1 MANNFNQNRINS
13 IGAYLKEHFGEKIIK
28 LSLEGGFTCPNRDGT
43 KGTGGCTF
51 CASDGSGH
59 FAGTVS
65 QQIRLLSDKWPEA
78 SYIAYFQNH
87 TNTYAPVDEL
97 RSKYN
102 AALNHDRVV
111 GLAIATRPDCISD
124 EVLALLKEF
133 NDKTFLW
140 VELGLQTIHEE
151 TATAINRCYPLKTFE
166 ETFDRLKS
174 AGIRTVVHLIFGLPG
189 ETNED
194 MLDSVRYVA
203 DRAPFGI
210 KFHMLNIVKNSSMEK
225 THHDYVPFESI
236 EEYAD
241 LVIRALELV
250 PDDITIHRLSA
261 DAPRPIL
268 IAPQWSYK
276 KRTILNTIHNEMR
289 RRNTWQGKNSMQSLS
304 RL

>member
-1 MANNFNQNRINS
+1 MNS
-13 IGAYLKEHFGEKIIK
+13 IGAYLKERFGEKIIK

-43 KGTGGCTF
+43 KGTGGCSF
-51 CASDGSGH
+51 CAANGSGH
-59 FAGTVS
+59 FAGTIS
-65 QQIRLLSDKWPEA
+65 QQIELLSDKWPNA

-97 RSKYN
+97 REKYY

-124 EVLALLKEF
+124 EALALLKEL

-140 VELGLQTIHEE
+140 VELGLQTMHEK
-151 TATAINRCYPLKTFE
+151 TAAAINRCYPLETFE
-166 ETFDRLKS
+166 DTFDRLKS

-189 ETNED
+189 ETKDD
-194 MLDSVRYVA
+194 MLNSVRYVA
-203 DRAPFGI
+203 GKAPFGI
-210 KFHMLNIVKNSSMEK
+210 KFHMLNIVKNSSMAK
-225 THHDYVPFESI
+225 THYDYVPFESI

-241 LVIRALELV
+241 LVIKALELV

-289 RRNTWQGKNSMQSLS
+289 IRDTWQGKHSKQSLS

>member
-1 MANNFNQNRINS
+1 MNS
-13 IGAYLKEHFGEKIIK
+13 IGAYLKERFGEKIIK

-43 KGTGGCTF
+43 KGTGGCSF
-51 CASDGSGH
+51 CAADGSGH
-59 FAGTVS
+59 FAGTIS
-65 QQIRLLSDKWPEA
+65 QQIELLSDKWPNA

-97 RSKYN
+97 REKYY

-124 EVLALLKEF
+124 EALALLKEL

-140 VELGLQTIHEE
+140 VELGLQTMHEK
-151 TATAINRCYPLKTFE
+151 TAAAINRCYPLETFE
-166 ETFDRLKS
+166 DTFDRLKS

-189 ETNED
+189 ETKDD
-194 MLDSVRYVA
+194 MLNSVRYVA
-203 DRAPFGI
+203 GKAPFGI
-210 KFHMLNIVKNSSMEK
+210 KFHMLNIVKNSSMAK
-225 THHDYVPFESI
+225 THYDYVPFESI

-241 LVIRALELV
+241 LVIKALELV

-289 RRNTWQGKNSMQSLS
+289 IRDTWQGKHSKQSLS
-304 RL
+304 QL